1 MDQVFSEYVRI
12 GKALSSE
19 KRIELL
25 HRLTHGEKTVEQLAK
40 ISNMTIANTSRHLQ
54 VLKEANLVEN
64 HKDGKYIYYRISTNR
79 IESLLN
85 EIHLI
90 SEEQS
95 PKLRYIEDQFDQS
108 DPFIKV
114 LSAEKAMDLEEKQDV
129 QLVDLRVSKEF
140 ELEHI
145 ENALNIPYHKLEN
158 SIDLLQKNQ
167 PIILYCRGRFC
178 PYANQASAYLNKLGF
193 DAYSVNITHF
203 EWHRHN

>member
-54 VLKEANLVEN
+54 VLKETNLVEN
-64 HKDGKYIYYRISTNR
+64 HKDGKYIYYCVSSKRIKKV
-79 IESLLN
+79 LN

-95 PKLRYIEDQFDQS
+95 PKLRYIEEEFDQS

-114 LSAEKAMDLEEKQDV
+114 LSLEKVKELEKNQEI
-129 QLVDLRVSKEF
+129 QLIDLRITEEF
-140 ELEHI
+140 ELDHLDF
-145 ENALNIPYHKLEN
+145 AMNIPYHTLETSLDKLN
-158 SIDLLQKNQ
+158 KDL
-167 PIILYCRGRFC
+167 PIVLYCRGRFC

-193 DAYSVNITHF
+193 EAFSLNITHF
-203 EWHRHN
+203 EWRQEL